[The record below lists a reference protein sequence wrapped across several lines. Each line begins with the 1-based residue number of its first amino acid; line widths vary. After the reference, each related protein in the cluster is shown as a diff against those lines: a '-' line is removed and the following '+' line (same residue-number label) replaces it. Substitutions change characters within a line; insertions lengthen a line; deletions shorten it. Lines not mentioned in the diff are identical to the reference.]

1 MLYMELVVKNF
12 DSKDVGKIILSQ
24 DIFGL
29 EVQTDILYRVVH
41 WQLAKRRSG
50 CHKVKA
56 RAEVSY
62 STRKIY
68 RQKGTGQ
75 ARHGSR
81 KAPIF
86 IGGGI
91 VFGPVVRSHEY
102 SLNKKIRKL
111 GLKNALSLKFREES
125 IIVLENAKL
134 EEIKTAE
141 FAKKFQNFNAKS
153 ALIVDSEIDI
163 NLKNSSANIHNVN
176 VLPVCGLNVYDIL
189 KHDKLVVSLDAL
201 KKIEERLA

>member
-1 MLYMELVVKNF
+1 MEVAVKNF
-12 DSKDVGKIILSQ
+12 DSQEVGKITLDQ

-50 CHKVKA
+50 CHKTKQ
-56 RAEVSY
+56 RAEVAY

-81 KAPIF
+81 KAPVF

-91 VFGPVVRSHEY
+91 VFGPVVRSHGY

-111 GLKNALSLKFREES
+111 GLRNALSLKFREGS

-134 EEIKTAE
+134 ERAKTAE
-141 FAKKFQNFNAKS
+141 LVQKFKAFDAKS

-163 NLKNSSANIHNVN
+163 NLRNSSANIHNVN

-189 KHDKLVVSLDAL
+189 KHEKLVVSLDAL

>member
-1 MLYMELVVKNF
+1 MEVVVKNF
-12 DSKDVGKIILSQ
+12 DNNEVGKIVLDQ
-24 DIFGL
+24 EIFGL
-29 EVQTDILYRVVH
+29 DIQTDILYRVVH

-50 CHKVKA
+50 CHKTKE
-56 RAEVSY
+56 RWEVSY
-62 STRKIY
+62 STKKIY
-68 RQKGTGQ
+68 KQKGTGN

-81 KAPIF
+81 KAPVF
-86 IGGGI
+86 VGGGI
-91 VFGPVVRSHEY
+91 VFGPVVRSHGY

-111 GLKNALSLKFREES
+111 GLRNALSLKFREGS

-134 EEIKTAE
+134 ERSKTADL
-141 FAKKFQNFNAKS
+141 AQKFKAFDAKS
-153 ALIVDSEIDI
+153 ALIVDSEVDI

-189 KHDKLVVSLDAL
+189 KHEKLVVSLDAL